1 MEKMTATTIM
11 FRFVPPQTTGGL
23 PLGNRKAIFL
33 KDLPCIHMIHDLD
46 LTKLQSIKLVKISKE
61 TIDKN
66 TFS

>member
-33 KDLPCIHMIHDLD
+33 KDL
-46 LTKLQSIKLVKISKE
+46 VKISKE